1 MIRNWLCRWLGIE
14 EGQKLTAKAITDLTA
29 VCATL
34 SARVLQNWDDL
45 DNRAT
50 FNKERTTM
58 AWDRIV
64 AMEVEHSALSKKQ
77 AELSAILQEVRQ
89 LREMLAD
96 PKRQPI
102 VARTTHQ
109 FRALMEQE

>member
-1 MIRNWLCRWLGIE
+1 MEMIRNRLRQWLGITDVAIDWRLSLGE
-14 EGQKLTAKAITDLTA
+14 EHKLVEL
-29 VCATL
+29 
-34 SARVLQNWDDL
+34 LQER
-45 DNRAT
+45 NRLAW
-50 FNKERTTM
+50 ERIM
-58 AWDRIV
+58 

>member
-1 MIRNWLCRWLGIE
+1 MIRDWLRQWLGVDHGFDVQKKCAFLE
-14 EGQKLTAKAITDLTA
+14 ERL
-29 VCATL
+29 
-34 SARVLQNWDDL
+34 VL
-45 DNRAT
+45 
-50 FNKERTTM
+50 
-58 AWDRIV
+58 AWERIV

-77 AELSAILQEVRQ
+77 AELAAILQEVRQ

>member
-1 MIRNWLCRWLGIE
+1 MIRDWLRHWLGFSDLWNRQIAFE
-14 EGQKLTAKAITDLTA
+14 NHAAPRIDALAQADQLRAERLTL
-29 VCATL
+29 
-34 SARVLQNWDDL
+34 
-45 DNRAT
+45 
-50 FNKERTTM
+50 
-58 AWDRIV
+58 AWERIV

-77 AELSAILQEVRQ
+77 AELAAILQEVRQ

-102 VARTTHQ
+102 ATRTTHQ

>member
-1 MIRNWLCRWLGIE
+1 MIRNWLRNWLGITSLQAGTRASLEAVDRNTDSTNGHVKLLE
-14 EGQKLTAKAITDLTA
+14 ERS
-29 VCATL
+29 TL
-34 SARVLQNWDDL
+34 
-45 DNRAT
+45 
-50 FNKERTTM
+50 
-58 AWDRIV
+58 AWERIV

-77 AELSAILQEVRQ
+77 AELAAILQEVRQ

>member
-1 MIRNWLCRWLGIE
+1 MEMIRNWLRQWLGVYQSVGKTVLLE
-14 EGQKLTAKAITDLTA
+14 E
-29 VCATL
+29 
-34 SARVLQNWDDL
+34 RVNL
-45 DNRAT
+45 
-50 FNKERTTM
+50 
-58 AWDRIV
+58 AWERIV
-64 AMEVEHSALSKKQ
+64 AIEVEHSALSKKQ
-77 AELSAILQEVRQ
+77 AELSAIRQEVRE